1 MFLPRGGSDMPSCK
15 AVNSSSKNPRR
26 PSADALSHPL
36 RRPTTYLFN
45 ACPSASEVRTLHTA
59 HCERGACNQGQNCY
73 TSKLTSGHSRIADR
87 QLKLRQRP
95 RPTFQSSRVVNRGAV
110 VGHLF
115 RQPCREVAKKSKLI
129 DRQAV
134 ALQSG
139 KARAAGSASK
149 GPFTLKRCKTD
160 EALVLGLS
168 KAQPVKQ
175 A

>member
-1 MFLPRGGSDMPSCK
+1 MK
-15 AVNSSSKNPRR
+15 
-26 PSADALSHPL
+26 
-36 RRPTTYLFN
+36 
-45 ACPSASEVRTLHTA
+45 
-59 HCERGACNQGQNCY
+59 RGARNQTPNY
-73 TSKLTSGHSRIADR
+73 MRLSKIADR

-95 RPTFQSSRVVNRGAV
+95 RPTFQSPRVVNRGAV

-134 ALQSG
+134 ALPSG
-139 KARAAGSASK
+139 KARAAGPASK

-160 EALVLGLS
+160 EALALGLS